1 LALAEGD
8 ASAHEYFAESVAV
21 AEEAGDEW
29 RRASALMHL
38 SPTTPEGRATM
49 EECLAVFRS
58 QEDVYFEAVALSFL
72 GRIALADGDLTE
84 ARDLTAQ
91 TLNLLAQTGDRKRMP
106 YALYQLCAICR
117 LQSEL
122 PTAAAFGSR
131 ALDLS
136 IEYELPSHASKALMH
151 LAAAAS
157 DGGLAMDAARLFGA
171 TDAIRGELGVA
182 LLTPWETAIG
192 IGDVITAT
200 EEALGPEPYLDA
212 TAEGAAL
219 SFDEATQLGYD
230 VASALGVQN
239 SKVAE

>member
-1 LALAEGD
+1 
-8 ASAHEYFAESVAV
+8 
-21 AEEAGDEW
+21 
-29 RRASALMHL
+29 
-38 SPTTPEGRATM
+38 M

-151 LAAAAS
+151 LAAVAS

-192 IGDVITAT
+192 IGDVITAQSV
-200 EEALGPEPYLDA
+200 EFWKRGRGGL
-212 TAEGAAL
+212 
-219 SFDEATQLGYD
+219 YD
-230 VASALGVQN
+230 VTITNQEGDIIAVMRGHARMTKGTHV
-239 SKVAE
+239 EPDC